1 MSGDILKRIA
11 EPSLQVVGYVVL
23 AVMFLYILTP
33 LVWMFLT
40 AFNPEG
46 GPFLELPKEFT
57 LDNFVMI
64 FMGEPIKGRA
74 GAAHPFYM
82 TRWIQNSFFIASVAL
97 LLVVTMASMAAYSL
111 SRLDFPGKSLLM
123 TFILLI
129 GFMPSMAKIL
139 PLFKLCLMFGF
150 VDNLFGVAVV
160 IASSIL
166 PTQIWIL
173 KGFFDSIPRELE
185 EQAWVCGCGRFT
197 TLMRVVLP
205 VAGPGIAVVALL
217 SFLGAW
223 GSFTIPLILIRSEDL
238 YPISLGIASVFI
250 HNPGEIGLAVDYGP
264 LCALSIVYAIPSL
277 AIYYL
282 TRKYLMQVRLGKM
295 EVR

>member
-1 MSGDILKRIA
+1 MSDVLKKIS
-11 EPSLQVVGYVVL
+11 EPTLRVVGYVVL
-23 AVMFLYILTP
+23 VVMCMYILTP
-33 LVWMFLT
+33 LLWLLLT
-40 AFNPEG
+40 AFDPEG
-46 GPFLELPKEFT
+46 GPYLKLPKSIT
-57 LDNFVMI
+57 LDNFVMLFI
-64 FMGEPIKGRA
+64 GKPIKGRA

-82 TRWIQNSFFIASVAL
+82 SIWLKNSFFIASVV
-97 LLVVTMASMAAYSL
+97 LVIIIITASMAAYAL
-111 SRLDFPGKSLLM
+111 SRLDFTGKSLLM

-150 VDNLFGVAVV
+150 IDNLFGVAVV
-160 IASSIL
+160 IASSLL

-185 EQAWVCGCGRFT
+185 EQAWVCGCGYLS

-205 VAGPGIAVVALL
+205 VAGPGIAVIALL

-238 YPISLGIASVFI
+238 YPVSLGIASVFI

-264 LCALSIVYAIPSL
+264 LCALSIVYALPSL

-282 TRKYLMQVRLGKM
+282 TRKYLMQIKVGKM

>member
-1 MSGDILKRIA
+1 LSDILKKIS
-11 EPSLQVVGYVVL
+11 EPTLRVVGYVVL
-23 AVMFLYILTP
+23 IAMSMYILTP
-33 LVWMFLT
+33 LLWLLLT

-46 GPFLELPKEFT
+46 GPFLELPKSIT
-57 LDNFVMI
+57 LDNFVML
-64 FMGEPIKGRA
+64 FTGKPIKGRA

-82 TRWIQNSFFIASVAL
+82 SVWLQNSFIIASVV
-97 LLVVTMASMAAYSL
+97 LVIIIITASMAAYAL

-150 VDNLFGVAVV
+150 IDNLFGVAVV
-160 IASSIL
+160 IASSLL

-185 EQAWVCGCGRFT
+185 EQAWVCGCGRFG

-205 VAGPGIAVVALL
+205 VAGPGIAVIALL

-238 YPISLGIASVFI
+238 YPVSLGIASVFI

-264 LCALSIVYAIPSL
+264 LCALSIVYALPSL

-282 TRKYLMQVRLGKM
+282 TRKYLMQIRVGKM

>member
-1 MSGDILKRIA
+1 MGRDLLKKLA

-23 AVMFLYILTP
+23 SAMFIYILTP
-33 LVWMFLT
+33 LLWMFVT
-40 AFNPEG
+40 ALSPRG
-46 GPFLELPKEFT
+46 GPYLEFPRDITLENFAMLFT
-57 LDNFVMI
+57 GM
-64 FMGEPIKGRA
+64 PIRGRA

-82 TRWIQNSFFIASVAL
+82 SRWIQNSLFIASVAL
-97 LLVVTMASMAAYSL
+97 LLVVLTASMAAYSL

-129 GFMPSMAKIL
+129 GFMPSVAKIL
-139 PLFKLCLMFGF
+139 PLFKLALMFGF
-150 VDNLFGVAVV
+150 VDNLLGVAVV
-160 IASSIL
+160 IASSLL

-185 EQAWVCGCGRFT
+185 EQAWICGCGRFS
-197 TLMRVVLP
+197 TLMRIVLP

-223 GSFTIPLILIRSEDL
+223 GSFTIPLILVRSEDL

-250 HNPGEIGLAVDYGP
+250 HDPGEVGLAVDYGP
-264 LCALSIVYAIPSL
+264 LCALSIVHAVPSL
-277 AIYYL
+277 IIYYL
-282 TRKYLMQVRLGKM
+282 TRRYLMQVRLGKM

>member
-1 MSGDILKRIA
+1 LSDVLKKIS
-11 EPSLQVVGYVVL
+11 EPTLRVVGYVVL
-23 AVMFLYILTP
+23 VVMCMYILTP
-33 LVWMFLT
+33 LLWLLLT
-40 AFNPEG
+40 AFDPEG
-46 GPFLELPKEFT
+46 GPYLKLPKSIT
-57 LDNFVMI
+57 LDNFVMLFI
-64 FMGEPIKGRA
+64 GKPIKGRA

-82 TRWIQNSFFIASVAL
+82 NVWLKNSFFIASVV
-97 LLVVTMASMAAYSL
+97 LVIIIITASMAAYAL
-111 SRLDFPGKSLLM
+111 SRLDFTGKSLLM

-150 VDNLFGVAVV
+150 IDNLFGVAVV
-160 IASSIL
+160 IASSLL

-185 EQAWVCGCGRFT
+185 EQAWVCGCGYLS

-205 VAGPGIAVVALL
+205 VAGPGIAVIALL

-238 YPISLGIASVFI
+238 YPVSLGIASVFI

-264 LCALSIVYAIPSL
+264 LCALSIVYALPSL

-282 TRKYLMQVRLGKM
+282 TRKYLMQIKVGKM

>member
-1 MSGDILKRIA
+1 LSDILKKIS
-11 EPSLQVVGYVVL
+11 EPTLRVVGYVVL
-23 AVMFLYILTP
+23 IVMSMYILTP
-33 LVWMFLT
+33 LLLLLLT

-46 GPFLELPKEFT
+46 GPFLELPKSIT
-57 LDNFVMI
+57 LDNFVML
-64 FMGEPIKGRA
+64 FTGKPIKGRA

-82 TRWIQNSFFIASVAL
+82 SVWLQNSFFIASVV
-97 LLVVTMASMAAYSL
+97 LVIIIITASMAAYAL

-150 VDNLFGVAVV
+150 IDNLFGVAVV
-160 IASSIL
+160 IASSLL

-185 EQAWVCGCGRFT
+185 EQAWVCGCGRFG

-205 VAGPGIAVVALL
+205 VAGPGIAVIALL

-238 YPISLGIASVFI
+238 YPVSLGIASVFI
-250 HNPGEIGLAVDYGP
+250 HNPGEIGLAVDYVP
-264 LCALSIVYAIPSL
+264 LCALSIVYALPSL

-282 TRKYLMQVRLGKM
+282 TRKYLMQIRVGKM

>member
-1 MSGDILKRIA
+1 MSDVLKKIS
-11 EPSLQVVGYVVL
+11 EPTLRVVGYVVL
-23 AVMFLYILTP
+23 VVMCMYILTP
-33 LVWMFLT
+33 LLWLLLT
-40 AFNPEG
+40 AFDPEG
-46 GPFLELPKEFT
+46 GPYLKLPKSIT
-57 LDNFVMI
+57 LDNFVML
-64 FMGEPIKGRA
+64 FTGKPIKGRA

-82 TRWIQNSFFIASVAL
+82 SVWLQNSFFIASVV
-97 LLVVTMASMAAYSL
+97 LVIIIITASMAAYAL

-150 VDNLFGVAVV
+150 IDNLFGVAVV
-160 IASSIL
+160 IASSLL

-185 EQAWVCGCGRFT
+185 EQAWVCGCGRFG

-205 VAGPGIAVVALL
+205 VAGPGIAVIALL

-238 YPISLGIASVFI
+238 YPVSLGIASVFI

-264 LCALSIVYAIPSL
+264 LCALSIVYALPSL

-282 TRKYLMQVRLGKM
+282 TRKYLMQIRVGKM

>member
-1 MSGDILKRIA
+1 MSDILKKIS
-11 EPSLQVVGYVVL
+11 EPTLRVVGYVVL
-23 AVMFLYILTP
+23 IAMSMYILTP
-33 LVWMFLT
+33 LLWLLLT

-46 GPFLELPKEFT
+46 GPFLELPKSIT
-57 LDNFVMI
+57 LDNFVML
-64 FMGEPIKGRA
+64 FTGKPIKGRA

-82 TRWIQNSFFIASVAL
+82 SVWLQNSFFIASVV
-97 LLVVTMASMAAYSL
+97 LVIIIITASMAAYAL

-150 VDNLFGVAVV
+150 IDNLFGVAVV
-160 IASSIL
+160 IASSLL

-185 EQAWVCGCGRFT
+185 EQAWVCGCGRFG

-205 VAGPGIAVVALL
+205 VAGPGIAVIALL

-238 YPISLGIASVFI
+238 YPVSLGIASVFI

-264 LCALSIVYAIPSL
+264 LCALSIVYALPSL

-282 TRKYLMQVRLGKM
+282 TRKYLMQIRVGKM